1 MWLVVL
7 KGLPGSGKSTIGR
20 ALSKQLRWPL
30 IDKDDVRDLFENQ
43 TPGTG
48 GLAYDIMFNIA
59 RRQLLQEL
67 SVICDSPL
75 TGHMGYER
83 AQAIAVE
90 TYAFLVLIECIC
102 SDESLLRQRITGRQ
116 TFGLPPHHQTDWNR
130 FEAYRRF
137 YLSQDTYPITHPH
150 LVVDTIKPLGECLA
164 EIKQWF
170 EHLSDVFGHPFTNIS
185 ESDGCSRRIGSN
197 ISFSLDMKGDHDD

>member
-30 IDKDDVRDLFENQ
+30 IDKDDARDLFENQ
-43 TPGTG
+43 APGTG

-75 TGHMGYER
+75 TSHMGYER
-83 AQAIAVE
+83 AQAIAAE
-90 TYAFLVLIECIC
+90 TNAFLVLIECIC
-102 SDESLLRQRITGRQ
+102 PDEDLLRQRLAARQ
-116 TFGLPPHHQTDWNR
+116 TLRLPPHHQMDWNR

-137 YLSQDTYPITHPH
+137 YLSQDTYSITHPR
-150 LVVDTIKPLGECLA
+150 LVVDTVKPLDECLMQ
-164 EIKQWF
+164 ITQWL
-170 EHLSDVFGHPFTNIS
+170 EHLSDTFEHPFTENQ
-185 ESDGCSRRIGSN
+185 
-197 ISFSLDMKGDHDD
+197 

>member
-20 ALSKQLRWPL
+20 VLSKQLRWPL
-30 IDKDDVRDLFENQ
+30 IDKDDARDLFENQ
-43 TPGTG
+43 TPRTG

-83 AQAIAVE
+83 AQAIAAE
-90 TYAFLVLIECIC
+90 TYAVDFLAISLSIKRC
-102 SDESLLRQRITGRQ
+102 SSLTDAPEIDEGA
-116 TFGLPPHHQTDWNR
+116 PK
-130 FEAYRRF
+130 EE
-137 YLSQDTYPITHPH
+137 
-150 LVVDTIKPLGECLA
+150 K
-164 EIKQWF
+164 
-170 EHLSDVFGHPFTNIS
+170 
-185 ESDGCSRRIGSN
+185 CSRQ
-197 ISFSLDMKGDHDD
+197 DHW